1 MRVWFSVVGVEIG
14 IVGALVAAARD
25 ARKDRNISAEE
36 MAVALKVTGAGS
48 KSKVSRFE
56 KGEHYGEIDRV
67 FDTYLEET
75 GMSLMELLSAAEKKL
90 PKGTL
95 SKKRAPASKSAAAR
109 RAELAAKRARE
120 ATEQSRSQSDGKQS
134 STGKK
139 SQAG

>member
-1 MRVWFSVVGVEIG
+1 VRVWFSVAKVEIG
-14 IVGALVAAARD
+14 IVGALVAAARE
-25 ARKDRNISAEE
+25 ARRDRDISAEE
-36 MAVALKVTGAGS
+36 IAVCLKVTGPGS

-67 FDTYLEET
+67 FDAYLETT

-90 PKGTL
+90 PKGALT
-95 SKKRAPASKSAAAR
+95 KRRTPSAKTVAAR

-120 ATEQSRSQSDGKQS
+120 ASERSRNQSDGKRPS
-134 STGKK
+134 REKK